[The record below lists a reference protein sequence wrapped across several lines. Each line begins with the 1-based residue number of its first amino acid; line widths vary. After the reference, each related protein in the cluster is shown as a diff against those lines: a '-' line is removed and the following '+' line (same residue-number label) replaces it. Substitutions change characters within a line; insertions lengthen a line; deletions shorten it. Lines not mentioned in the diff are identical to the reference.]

1 MINKSKIVA
10 DLKLDLSDS
19 NLSEPFNILVDSLN
33 NEAKLSFTGKLA
45 AKYQIKQHLRNRHL
59 ISQFYESI
67 KQPKVSQPIFVI
79 GLPRSGTIFFFKL
92 RSRD

>member
-19 NLSEPFNILVDSLN
+19 NLSEPFNVLVDSLN
-33 NEAKLSFTGKLA
+33 KEANLSFTGKLA

-59 ISQFYESI
+59 ISQFYEGI
-67 KQPKVSQPIFVI
+67 KQPKVSQPIFVLSLI
-79 GLPRSGTIFFFKL
+79 HI
-92 RSRD
+92 